1 MALVGGASA
10 NNFLPRKCFVITP
23 DSLWGP
29 KVADRKVTKK
39 NVKDA
44 ASRALREVPKRSKDP
59 SCNHVRVIVQPF
71 WRSGPFLWAV
81 WRKKLQKKWTEAN
94 SSKLRQKKANANK
107 YGPTAAK
114 CTLYVFSVLLDICAV
129 LVDLA
134 LLRFPW
140 LQKVPETC
148 PGCSRTS
155 CDDHS
160 SISSRGRRNGGVAI

>member
-1 MALVGGASA
+1 MFCDHSRLALGTQSGGSKSHEKKMRRT
-10 NNFLPRKCFVITP
+10 LPQGLFGKSQSDPRTHLATMFE
-23 DSLWGP
+23 SLCSHFEDLDPFCEQFEG
-29 KVADRKVTKK
+29 K
-39 NVKDA
+39 NC
-44 ASRALREVPKRSKDP
+44 R
-59 SCNHVRVIVQPF
+59 
-71 WRSGPFLWAV
+71 
-81 WRKKLQKKWTEAN
+81 KKWTEAN
-94 SSKLRQKKANANK
+94 SSKLWQKKANASK

-129 LVDLA
+129 LADLA
-134 LLRFPW
+134 LLRFPC